1 MHSITGW
8 KPRDSLGRPRDK
20 ATGGLAL
27 DKNDAFVK
35 DTEMLRY
42 RLALFAAA
50 TSWMPARA
58 AAQAPARTELL
69 VRVDDIGMN
78 HSVNMAL
85 QQLAEARMPLSASVL
100 FVCPWYQEA
109 VETLRRN
116 PQISVGVHLALN
128 SEWKGYRWGP
138 VLGKDAVPT
147 LVDSVGYFTSS
158 TEQFL
163 ALRYDLAEVEREL
176 SAQVE
181 RALRSG
187 LRIDYVD
194 YHMGTAVATPALRA
208 VVERVANKYGLGISR
223 YFGEAH
229 HTMVDTPIADKQ
241 SAFLTYLRG
250 LVPGSLNLVV
260 VHVAR
265 ATPEMSALV
274 DLNNPAQNTAAGE
287 PLVARHR
294 QAELDMLLS
303 PEFARLRESG
313 GIGLVT
319 YAGLIAKRGRSTMR
333 QPS

>member
-1 MHSITGW
+1 MA
-8 KPRDSLGRPRDK
+8 LYRP
-20 ATGGLAL
+20 AL
-27 DKNDAFVK
+27 
-35 DTEMLRY
+35 L
-42 RLALFAAA
+42 AAA
-50 TSWMPARA
+50 IWWMPAHA
-58 AAQAPARTELL
+58 AAQAPPRPELL
-69 VRVDDIGMN
+69 IRVDDIGMN

-85 QQLAEARMPLSASVL
+85 QQLAETRMPLSASVL

-109 VETLRRN
+109 VEILRRN

-138 VLGKDAVPT
+138 VLGQDAVPT

-158 TEQFL
+158 TERFL

-208 VVERVANKYGLGISR
+208 IVERVANKYGLGISR
-223 YFGEAH
+223 YFGETY
-229 HTMVDTPIADKQ
+229 HTMFDTPIAEKR
-241 SAFLTYLRG
+241 SAFLTYLRS
-250 LVPGSLNLVV
+250 LVPASLNLVV

-265 ATPEMSALV
+265 ATPEMSALI
-274 DLNNPAQNTAAGE
+274 DMNNPTQNTAAGE

-294 QAELDMLLS
+294 QAELDMVLS

-313 GIGLVT
+313 DVALVN
-319 YAGLIAKRGRSTMR
+319 YAGLIAQRDRSTLR
-333 QPS
+333 RPR

>member
-1 MHSITGW
+1 MT
-8 KPRDSLGRPRDK
+8 
-20 ATGGLAL
+20 
-27 DKNDAFVK
+27 DKNV
-35 DTEMLRY
+35 LLY
-42 RLALFAAA
+42 RLALLAAA
-50 TSWMPARA
+50 IWWMPGRV
-58 AAQAPARTELL
+58 AAQAAARTELL

-85 QQLAEARMPLSASVL
+85 QQLADTRMPLSASVL

-109 VETLRRN
+109 VEILRRN

-138 VLGKDAVPT
+138 VLGKEAVPT

-158 TEQFL
+158 TNQFL
-163 ALRYDLAEVEREL
+163 ALNYDLADVEREL

-194 YHMGTAVATPALRA
+194 YHMGTAVATSALRA

-223 YFGEAH
+223 YFGETD
-229 HTMVDTPIADKQ
+229 HTMFDTPIADKR

-250 LVPGSLNLVV
+250 LAPGTLNLVV

-265 ATPEMSALV
+265 DTPEMSALV
-274 DLNNPAQNTAAGE
+274 DLNNPTQNTAAGE

-294 QAELDMLLS
+294 QAELDLLLS
-303 PEFARLRESG
+303 PEFARLREAG
-313 GIGLVT
+313 DVALVT
-319 YAGLIAKRGRSTMR
+319 YAGVIAKRGRSAMR
-333 QPS
+333 WPQ